1 MRKENTFSIEMKLPG
16 SPYFVV
22 MGIDQSLSGTG
33 LTVVRAH
40 TNDGKHGLDIVS
52 KETVSSK
59 LTGMA
64 RLDEIAK
71 RIIHVAGLYAPHL
84 ICMEDVTRMASSASI
99 IPLTEL
105 YAVIKFELFRWKLPL
120 RIQNQSQM
128 KKFNFGQGN
137 VSKDSN
143 YMLKV
148 FDATGERFDD
158 DNQADAYMH
167 AKLGVETVRFLQK
180 LTGLEDYK
188 TAQQEV
194 LLADALKKSG
204 LSQGKFKKLAT
215 EEKMKLVLESTL
227 NV

>member
-33 LTVVRAH
+33 LTVVRAY
-40 TNDGKHGLDIVS
+40 TNEGKHGVDIIA
-52 KETVSSK
+52 KETVKSK
-59 LTGMA
+59 LSGMA
-64 RLDEIAK
+64 RLEEISK
-71 RIIHVAGLYAPHL
+71 RILFVAGTHAPHL

-105 YAVIKFELFRWKLPL
+105 YAVIKYELFRWKLQL

-128 KKFNFGQGN
+128 KKFNFGQGD
-137 VSKDSN
+137 VSKDST

-148 FDATGERFDD
+148 FDVTGHRFDD

-167 AKLGVETVRFLQK
+167 AKLGVETIRFLQK
-180 LTGLEDYK
+180 GTTLEDYK
-188 TAQQEV
+188 VPQQEV
-194 LLADALKKSG
+194 LLAEAMKKSG
-204 LSQGKFKKLAT
+204 LSQGKFKKLPL